1 MPYLSTWTFNHSSKC
16 QTKKIR
22 YDEDKKLIGLL
33 AVILSAGGIFFACNE
48 FDDVPEPHPGTI
60 TFSAKGGQ
68 QIIKMRSDK
77 GNDIRGQ
84 WFLETIKSHPDDSIK
99 CIYDTLA
106 DGRTRIRLA
115 DLTLTSLTDKETII
129 VELGANNTTK
139 KRSFSVYGHSR
150 LGFGIAIN
158 QSPKD
163 TLTTTPKQ

>member
-1 MPYLSTWTFNHSSKC
+1 MK
-16 QTKKIR
+16 TKKV
-22 YDEDKKLIGLL
+22 IGLL
-33 AVILSAGGIFFACNE
+33 AVILSAGGIFFACDE
-48 FDDVPEPHPGTI
+48 FDDVPEPHPGTL
-60 TFSAKGGQ
+60 TFAASGGQ

-84 WFLETIKSHPDDSIK
+84 WFLEKIVVPSNDSTK

-106 DGRTRIRLA
+106 DGRTRIRFA
-115 DLTLTSLTDKETII
+115 DLTLTCLTDKESII

-139 KRSFSVYGHSR
+139 KRSFTVDGNSR
-150 LGFGIAIN
+150 LGFGIVIN